1 MYKVYVEYFWESDT
15 LLFPTYEEADSCFNA
30 KCECANTIV
39 DMFDSEGKIV
49 KTNNKH
55 HLRG

>member
-1 MYKVYVEYFWESDT
+1 MYKVYVEYFWESDILT
-15 LLFPTYEEADSCFNA
+15 FSSFEEADRCFNA

-39 DMFDSEGKIV
+39 DMLDPEEKII

>member
-1 MYKVYVEYFWESDT
+1 MYKVYVEYFDILTFNS
-15 LLFPTYEEADSCFNA
+15 FEEADSCFNA

>member
-1 MYKVYVEYFWESDT
+1 MYKVCVEYFWESDT
-15 LLFPTYEEADSCFNA
+15 LIFPTYEEADRYFNA

>member
-1 MYKVYVEYFWESDT
+1 MYKVYVEYFWECDILTFNS
-15 LLFPTYEEADSCFNA
+15 FEEADHCFNA

-39 DMFDSEGKIV
+39 DMFDPEGKMV